1 MDGPKHFTLLYFIL
15 IETLQTIMPVKQE
28 VFDSLFGDQNSLFGD
43 SVNKIVSDIFSDVK
57 IYHPAK
63 RLIK

>member
-1 MDGPKHFTLLYFIL
+1 MDGPKYFTLLYFIL

-57 IYHPAK
+57 ICHPAK